1 MDPAQFIQSF
11 ISALKNQEVRD
22 SLGDIVAANVKNEIT
37 QLREELK
44 TKDAKI
50 DKLERRIESLES
62 DVDSLE
68 QYSRRNSIR
77 LFGLEEKPDE
87 DAASLAVS
95 FVNEHMKVEPP
106 ITVDDIDRVHRVGK
120 KIGPTESESSSPQ
133 QPKPRAILM
142 KFATYRARQR
152 VVTQRKH
159 IKDTGYYMN
168 EDLTRARSTMLY
180 KARVMKRQKL
190 IQESWTHDGAFVIK
204 DNHNKIHSARSLQQC
219 DELLK
224 SFVRT

>member
-1 MDPAQFIQSF
+1 MSMDQAQFIQSF

-22 SLGDIVAANVKNEIT
+22 TLGDIVAANVKNEIT

-44 TKDAKI
+44 IKDAKI
-50 DKLERRIESLES
+50 EKLERRIETLES
-62 DVDSLE
+62 DFDSLE

-77 LFGLEEKPDE
+77 LFGLEEKPGE
-87 DAASLAVS
+87 DAAALAVS
-95 FVNEHMKVEPP
+95 FVNKQMKVEPP
-106 ITVDDIDRVHRVGK
+106 ITIDDIDRVHRIGK
-120 KIGPTESESSSPQ
+120 KVLPNESSPHER
-133 QPKPRAILM
+133 PKPRAIII

-152 VVTQRKH
+152 VVMQRKL
-159 IKDTGYYMN
+159 IKDTDYYIN

-190 IQESWTHDGAFVIK
+190 IKETWTHDGAFVIK
-204 DNHNKIHSARSLQQC
+204 DNRDKIHSARSLQQC

-224 SFVRT
+224 SLVST